1 MTKICLST
9 ALLTCTILQLCA
21 AAAGPEGD
29 HSVHAVAGPRQEV
42 PSPSTVPPMPVA
54 EINAR
59 NRKEVLNELA
69 RALQSQYVIPDTAK
83 KLAETV
89 RAKQASNAYKK
100 SRPHPSW
107 PAHSP
112 TICTRWRTTGTCVLG
127 LASRPFRKAPRARP
141 RKKS

>member
-89 RAKQASNAYKK
+89 RAKQVSNAYKK
-100 SRPHPSW
+100 ITAAPELARALTDDLYAV
-107 PAHSP
+107 AHDRHLRVGFSFAP
-112 TICTRWRTTGTCVLG
+112 LPQG
-127 LASRPFRKAPRARP
+127 PRARP